1 MNKKEKAMSK
11 EETFYFDETLI
22 DILWEVKEGKKHPNR
37 AFKEIN
43 KYADQEL
50 KKAVLKALERDK
62 KFYCDNV
69 TISRLRNTKTNAEWR
84 RLVMNRFFAKQK

>member
-1 MNKKEKAMSK
+1 MKEQTPIRVVEIEMYNTIHKNCREVWQGIGKDIDLNKASK
-11 EETFYFDETLI
+11 DACK
-22 DILWEVKEGKKHPNR
+22 ILNTK
-37 AFKEIN
+37 
-43 KYADQEL
+43 
-50 KKAVLKALERDK
+50 VLEALERDK